1 MKRRL
6 IIIATLLAAGCFSLR
21 AQEPSGFD
29 KFLKQIWF
37 PTEFGI
43 ATPVGQGMNGGLLTR
58 VSLEWRQQP
67 QNGLCVS
74 AHLDSRFNSY
84 TDKLPVGTNL
94 TDGDVQF
101 DDIYLGVGYRKMLG
115 ERFGLALY
123 LHGGVST
130 ASYQSIVVSS
140 YTPTSEEMS
149 ADGVSMGPYYAFERT
164 SAAMPAAK
172 LTAYWEF
179 YIAPDFCVYLTTTY
193 AQHLTR
199 SPFASSFAEDGSV
212 LVSFGFNAAIF

>member
-1 MKRRL
+1 MKRVLL
-6 IIIATLLAAGCFSLR
+6 IAAALFAGIISLG

-37 PTEFGI
+37 PTEFGV
-43 ATPVGQGMNGGLLTR
+43 ATPIGKNLNGGLLTR

-67 QNGLCVS
+67 QKGLCAS
-74 AHLDSRFNSY
+74 AHLDTRFNSY
-84 TDKLPVGTNL
+84 ADRLPVGTNL
-94 TDGDVQF
+94 TDGDMQF
-101 DDIYLGVGYRKMLG
+101 DDIFLGIGYRSMHS

-130 ASYQSIVVSS
+130 VSYQSIVPSA
-140 YTPTSEEMS
+140 YTPTSEE
-149 ADGVSMGPYYAFERT
+149 VSETGASLPPYYAFERT
-164 SAAMPAAK
+164 SATMPSAK

-179 YIAPDFCVYLTTTY
+179 YIAPDFCVYLTTSYT
-193 AQHLTR
+193 QHLTR
-199 SPFASSFAEDGSV
+199 SPFAASLGQDGSV

>member
-1 MKRRL
+1 MKRVLL
-6 IIIATLLAAGCFSLR
+6 ITAALFAGIISLG

-43 ATPVGQGMNGGLLTR
+43 AAPVGQGMNGGLLTR

-149 ADGVSMGPYYAFERT
+149 ADGVSTGPYYAFERT
-164 SAAMPAAK
+164 SATMPAAK

-179 YIAPDFCVYLTTTY
+179 YIAPDFCVYLTTSYT
-193 AQHLTR
+193 QHLTR
-199 SPFASSFAEDGSV
+199 SPFAASFGEDGSV
-212 LVSFGFNAAIF
+212 IVSLGFNAAIF

>member
-1 MKRRL
+1 MKRVLL
-6 IIIATLLAAGCFSLR
+6 ITAALFAGIISLG

-43 ATPVGQGMNGGLLTR
+43 AAPVGQGMNGGLLTR

-149 ADGVSMGPYYAFERT
+149 ADGVSTGPYYAFERT
-164 SAAMPAAK
+164 SATMPAAK

-199 SPFASSFAEDGSV
+199 SPFAASFGEDGSV
-212 LVSFGFNAAIF
+212 IVSLGFNAAIF